1 MTTLGPTLIYL
12 CSSCKG
18 LYKQPTIASGN
29 TIGARVRSDGRMYA
43 PMLPVTPPLVSCPH
57 CASVFRLK
65 ESEPIA
71 EFDEFMASTQRRLLS
86 GENLTAEQIDQKKQ
100 EEKLAIELA
109 IRYEMA
115 PEYGEVTA
123 TQCLDYLERTAL
135 DLPTEKNIRRFALWL
150 TNDAQYPQSLPR
162 RFMDRRYENL
172 MSKAS
177 WDLPVNNKMSPSAE
191 SNAKK
196 LLSILNESIEGE
208 LILKAELFRELGRYS
223 ESCELLNR
231 DLDNGVV
238 AEQILQMAEAESS
251 APFIFAAKDD
261 QYDFEYAW
269 KARRYEPERP
279 LVPIAQL
286 DPPIFKINNRDWY
299 VKVLGMLSH
308 NWALVQENDDN
319 TATVYFFHDHTE
331 NERPAVID
339 SMVFE
344 DEVAAWDW
352 LELKGFDLL
361 KNYPGPWMGCEP
373 KGYFYDARGTTE
385 LVYSLGGGHDF

>member
-1 MTTLGPTLIYL
+1 MTTLGPTLIYS

-29 TIGARVRSDGRMYA
+29 TFGARVRSDGRMYA
-43 PMLPVTPPLVSCPH
+43 PMLPVTPPIVSCPH
-57 CASVFRLK
+57 CGNVFRFP
-65 ESEPIA
+65 ESKPVA
-71 EFDEFMASTQRRLLS
+71 EFNEFIASTRRGLLS
-86 GENLTAEQIDQKKQ
+86 IEKLTTEQI
-100 EEKLAIELA
+100 EEKEQEDKIAVESAIKFQ
-109 IRYEMA
+109 MV
-115 PEYGEVTA
+115 PKYGEVTA
-123 TQCLDYLERTAL
+123 TQCLDYLEGTKL
-135 DLPTEKNIRRFALWL
+135 DLSTEKSMRRFALWL
-150 TNDAQYPQSLPR
+150 ANDEQYPHSYPR
-162 RFMDRRYENL
+162 RYMDRRYENL

-177 WDLPVNNKMSPSAE
+177 WDLPVNKEMSPSAE

-196 LLSILNESIEGE
+196 LLSILDESFEGE
-208 LILKAELFRELGRYS
+208 LILKAEVCRELGRYS

-231 DLDNGVV
+231 DLVNGVV

-269 KARRYEPERP
+269 NARRYEPERP

-286 DPPIFKINNRDWY
+286 DPPIFKITNRDWY
-299 VKVLGMLSH
+299 VKVLGMLCH

-319 TATVYFFHDHTE
+319 TATIYFFHDHTE

-339 SMVFE
+339 SKDFE

-352 LELKGFDLL
+352 LELNGFDLL

-373 KGYFYDARGTTE
+373 KGFFYDARSTGSCI
-385 LVYSLGGGHDF
+385 YSIGG